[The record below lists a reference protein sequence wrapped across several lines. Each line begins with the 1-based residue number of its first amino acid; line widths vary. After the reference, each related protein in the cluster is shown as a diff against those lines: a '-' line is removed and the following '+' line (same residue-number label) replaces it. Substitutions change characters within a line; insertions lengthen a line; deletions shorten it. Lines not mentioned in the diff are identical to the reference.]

1 MCLSCRFTVAGSP
14 TDEKQSP
21 LIQPMSQ
28 ALDTPLPLSDDSDI
42 FYSPPSELPDRT
54 RQQSPPQQR
63 KDGEER
69 VKPKYES
76 VERME
81 RQEHYPNAKEEKDG
95 SSSRDSVPAH
105 GESKEDEGYDNGMAH
120 VKEEEEEEEEEEAP
134 ASEESFV

>member
-1 MCLSCRFTVAGSP
+1 MSVCQYITFSTDVCPSCRFTVAGSP

-21 LIQPMSQ
+21 LVQPMSQ

-63 KDGEER
+63 KDGEEQ
-69 VKPKYES
+69 VKPKYEI

-81 RQEHYPNAKEEKDG
+81 KEQKQEHYLNVEEEKRWI
-95 SSSRDSVPAH
+95 STTR
-105 GESKEDEGYDNGMAH
+105 
-120 VKEEEEEEEEEEAP
+120 
-134 ASEESFV
+134 